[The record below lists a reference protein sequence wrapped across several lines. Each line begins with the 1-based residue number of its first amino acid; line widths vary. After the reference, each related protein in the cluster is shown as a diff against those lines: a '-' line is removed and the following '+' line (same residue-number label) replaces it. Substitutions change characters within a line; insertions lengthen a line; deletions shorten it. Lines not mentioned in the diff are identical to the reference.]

1 MDKSIKKRFILVA
14 ALFAA
19 LLLALGMCLFGMDVQ
34 DASAATYTTPKYKTY
49 GQTTEGTT
57 TTSGS
62 PSLLSMPRK
71 NSSSA
76 CASA

>member
-19 LLLALGMCLFGMDVQ
+19 LLLALGMCLFGMNVQ
-34 DASAATYTTPKYKTY
+34 DASAVTYTTPKYKTY

-62 PSLLSMPRK
+62 PT
-71 NSSSA
+71 NFTI
-76 CASA
+76 